1 MPILEHLR
9 DTTDH
14 EGISTDGYIARQ
26 ANLTQEATPWR

>member
-1 MPILEHLR
+1 MPIAEHLR

-14 EGISTDGYIARQ
+14 EWISTVGYITLQ